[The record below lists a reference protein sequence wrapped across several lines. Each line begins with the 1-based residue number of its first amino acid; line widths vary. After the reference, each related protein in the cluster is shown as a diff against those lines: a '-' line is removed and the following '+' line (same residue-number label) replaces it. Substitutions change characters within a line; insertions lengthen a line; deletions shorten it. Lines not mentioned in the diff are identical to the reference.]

1 MKPLNRGGTY
11 LYVVKIS
18 GGWYKWN
25 CPCWH
30 PEDSHGQ
37 FFHLQE
43 KGPFTMSNKT
53 PPNKIGRDARTGQ
66 YIPVR
71 EAERRPSTTVVET
84 RPKPPS
90 NPKK

>member
-1 MKPLNRGGTY
+1 MA
-11 LYVVKIS
+11 
-18 GGWYKWN
+18 
-25 CPCWH
+25 
-30 PEDSHGQ
+30 
-37 FFHLQE
+37 
-43 KGPFTMSNKT
+43 NKA

-90 NPKK
+90 KPKK